1 MAKKS
6 VRVFAGVLGAGLLLL
21 AGLAAGPCVEQRSL
35 ENGLASFRVT
45 VVEVQGVAGG
55 EGTLADP
62 YDVPEDDIDLQFVA
76 DAIDQHGA
84 RLLDYAGEATFR
96 VTPGEIVAPASVT
109 FVAGQASGTVSV
121 RKVFGRTTLWIEDV
135 RWVPGPPAQA
145 GMDSVE
151 QIVPEGTWAAG
162 VSNFLY
168 FKNPSLRQVQYQ
180 PQWVLKNDTSA
191 LPDRFVEFDCQ
202 RDALGPFTDGHGQ
215 LLVTGV
221 FNEGFFVTDLA
232 DQGLGFNHLYSYSY
246 SYPEDLDEGD
256 RIDRLVGTTQD
267 FSGCTQIGFPA
278 WTRAMDANHDNR
290 PFKVADID
298 AAVPPAPL
306 TTEMC
311 RDGSKLTD
319 QHLCGYSKDSFAIEA
334 LESARVRLDNVH
346 ATDLYLDCDFNSD
359 LELPLI
365 STDNPEEYA
374 CRDACLKHDGL
385 TPLTVKRVRAK
396 PETLWAISTEGRC
409 DSDTDCASG
418 RCGGWTDAD
427 KLDHVCRVT
436 CPWEADIAD
445 IRPNCMLLTVKP
457 EFVCSELSTLEQFGQ
472 WGVALPADPL
482 ADPPEIHGPQIS
494 VISRETLVT
503 YDPTAQEN
511 LGRSIAILQGNL
523 RQVRAARPRWLVIV
537 GHGPNDVPPEIRD

>member
-1 MAKKS
+1 
-6 VRVFAGVLGAGLLLL
+6 
-21 AGLAAGPCVEQRSL
+21 
-35 ENGLASFRVT
+35 
-45 VVEVQGVAGG
+45 
-55 EGTLADP
+55 
-62 YDVPEDDIDLQFVA
+62 
-76 DAIDQHGA
+76 
-84 RLLDYAGEATFR
+84 
-96 VTPGEIVAPASVT
+96 
-109 FVAGQASGTVSV
+109 
-121 RKVFGRTTLWIEDV
+121 
-135 RWVPGPPAQA
+135 
-145 GMDSVE
+145 
-151 QIVPEGTWAAG
+151 
-162 VSNFLY
+162 
-168 FKNPSLRQVQYQ
+168 
-180 PQWVLKNDTSA
+180 
-191 LPDRFVEFDCQ
+191 
-202 RDALGPFTDGHGQ
+202 
-215 LLVTGV
+215 
-221 FNEGFFVTDLA
+221 
-232 DQGLGFNHLYSYSY
+232 
-246 SYPEDLDEGD
+246 
-256 RIDRLVGTTQD
+256 
-267 FSGCTQIGFPA
+267 
-278 WTRAMDANHDNR
+278 
-290 PFKVADID
+290 
-298 AAVPPAPL
+298 
-306 TTEMC
+306 
-311 RDGSKLTD
+311 
-319 QHLCGYSKDSFAIEA
+319 
-334 LESARVRLDNVH
+334 VRLDNVH